1 MVRTEPERVAAAT
14 AALEAFGGLRGCRC
28 SVVELHIDGNRFAV
42 EFDLDRGEH
51 RRRQALGIGPATNTG
66 LLHALWELPAGIS
79 VPAGCL
85 SEKDLATLGEL
96 GEGYVECTDDVSRTF
111 SPAGTITAVV
121 VVADGMDEAIT
132 RVSRLPPI
140 FRRLAVAFRHP
151 CRDQSTASKSGIGSA
166 VFASGGIKA
175 LVAPGPAVRGVP
187 AVYRWWLGEIAYRN
201 WGQANCAHCVI

>member
-1 MVRTEPERVAAAT
+1 
-14 AALEAFGGLRGCRC
+14 
-28 SVVELHIDGNRFAV
+28 VELHIDGSRFAV

-85 SEKDLATLGEL
+85 SELDLATLGEL
-96 GEGYVECTDDVSRTF
+96 GEGYVEGTDDVSRTF
-111 SPAGTITAVV
+111 SPAGTVRAVV
-121 VVADGMDEAIT
+121 VVADEMDEAMT

-151 CRDQSTASKSGIGSA
+151 SRHASAKANTSGIGSA
-166 VFASGGIKA
+166 VFGPAGIKA
-175 LVAPGPAVRGVP
+175 LVAPGPAIRGVP